1 MFTFNFDFHNYQNLC
16 PNLQKPPMPWKSPD
30 HAPAIVENL
39 FQIGKK
45 YLPDQI
51 CLEKLLPFYK

>member
-1 MFTFNFDFHNYQNLC
+1 
-16 PNLQKPPMPWKSPD
+16 MPLKSPG

-45 YLPDQI
+45 YVPDQI